1 MLVACKK
8 VSKVNFCRKSSKKGD
23 NIEILCSHCG
33 KKKQKKQTK
42 KKTWGAYVPTYLRG
56 TSKKIT
62 RRELITKRER
72 GRVSFLSF

>member
-1 MLVACKK
+1 MFALWQ
-8 VSKVNFCRKSSKKGD
+8 
-23 NIEILCSHCG
+23 
-33 KKKQKKQTK
+33 KKQKKQTK

-72 GRVSFLSF
+72 ERKGVILIVLTVHVYCLYQPMKTM

>member
-1 MLVACKK
+1 MFTLWQ
-8 VSKVNFCRKSSKKGD
+8 
-23 NIEILCSHCG
+23 
-33 KKKQKKQTK
+33 KKQKKQTK

-72 GRVSFLSF
+72 ERKGVILIVLTVHVYCLYQPMKTM

>member
-1 MLVACKK
+1 MFTLWQ
-8 VSKVNFCRKSSKKGD
+8 
-23 NIEILCSHCG
+23 
-33 KKKQKKQTK
+33 KKQKKKTK